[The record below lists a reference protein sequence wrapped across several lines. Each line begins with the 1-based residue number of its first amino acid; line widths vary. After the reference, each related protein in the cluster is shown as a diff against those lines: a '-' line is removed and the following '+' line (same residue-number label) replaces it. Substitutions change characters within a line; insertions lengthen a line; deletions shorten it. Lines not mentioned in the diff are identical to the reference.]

1 MNKKTKIKLLEYI
14 ILSVIII
21 SIIVIFL
28 VLNISLNKTPEI
40 SNTNEI
46 KDYTITKYYKFNI
59 SLSNANIYKIPL
71 YNMIQLESSEFTR
84 YITATDDYITTLNEK
99 IKINYVNVPT
109 ENQNILINYC
119 NAYDEIENTH
129 IMKCQ
134 KNKEYLILENI
145 YYLNKIYTKSI
156 NTEKGEITLPI
167 SKETKAS
174 EYLKTLIDQVII
186 YQEVSEIN

>member
-59 SLSNANIYKIPL
+59 SLSNAKIYKIPL
-71 YNMIQLESSEFTR
+71 YDMIQLESSEFTR

-134 KNKEYLILENI
+134 KNKEYLMLENI